1 MRVKIDMQADTAKVT
16 FSDSPAAGG
25 RSREVASGLLVD
37 FDEDGRAVAVEII
50 GLRSR
55 MAAPSIVEVE
65 TAGAGELL
73 ADDHPL
79 VKGLRDNGALD
90 RGPHA
95 ATA

>member
-1 MRVKIDMQADTAKVT
+1 M
-16 FSDSPAAGG
+16 
-25 RSREVASGLLVD
+25 VD
-37 FDEDGRAVAVEII
+37 FDDDGRAVAVEIA

-55 MAAPSIVEVE
+55 TAAPSSVEVE

-79 VKGLRDNGALD
+79 VQGLRDNGTLD
-90 RGPHA
+90 RGPHV

>member
-1 MRVKIDMQADTAKVT
+1 V
-16 FSDSPAAGG
+16 
-25 RSREVASGLLVD
+25 VD
-37 FDEDGRAVAVEII
+37 FDDDGRAVAVEIV
-50 GLRSR
+50 GLRSP

-79 VKGLRDNGALD
+79 VQGLRDNGALD